1 MTNHRSFMSL
11 IIIPAENKS
20 VRIDVFNLSNKDA
33 KCFNQ
38 YVVVFWSTLH
48 KLINSLLQSVKRG
61 FT

>member
-1 MTNHRSFMSL
+1 MSL